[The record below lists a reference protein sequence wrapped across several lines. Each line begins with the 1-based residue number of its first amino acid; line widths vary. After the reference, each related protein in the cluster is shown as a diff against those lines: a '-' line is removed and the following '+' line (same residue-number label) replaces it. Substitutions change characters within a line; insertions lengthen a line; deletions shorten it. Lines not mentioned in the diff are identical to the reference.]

1 MTTHW
6 CIIGLLLTAPAAAAQ
21 APAQAAAPDG
31 KALYEKDCRMCHGA
45 QGVPADAMVKM
56 MGKIPTFNAA
66 FATARSQDSVVKD
79 IEHGVGKM
87 KGFKDKL
94 SHDEIV
100 AVAKYVREFG
110 EKAKPAP
117 K

>member
-6 CIIGLLLTAPAAAAQ
+6 CIIGLLLTASAAAAQ
-21 APAQAAAPDG
+21 SPPPDG

-45 QGVPADAMVKM
+45 TGVPSDAMVKM

-66 FATARSQDSVVKD
+66 FATAHSQDSVVKD

-87 KGFKDKL
+87 KGFKEKL
-94 SHDEIV
+94 SHEEME
-100 AVAKYVREFG
+100 AVAKYVRELA
-110 EKAKPAP
+110 EKGKPAP

>member
-31 KALYEKDCRMCHGA
+31 KALYEKNCRMCHGA

-56 MGKIPTFNAA
+56 MGKIPAFNAA
-66 FATARSQDSVVKD
+66 FATTHSRDSVAKD

-94 SHDEIV
+94 SREEME
-100 AVAKYVREFG
+100 AVAKYVHEMA
-110 EKAKPAP
+110 EKGKPAP